1 MTQLRHAIAE
11 ELRKIWHTLSVN
23 VEDDMDDFANMLF
36 EKDIITKGARKS
48 KDFNAIMDVFVSTM
62 DTFESVKEYKEHCS
76 ALLTI
81 LDDIGGGARRTS
93 RRLKESWKTVVRD
106 TVMIDFSL

>member
-36 EKDIITKGARKS
+36 EKDIITRGARKS
-48 KDFNAIMDVFVSTM
+48 KDFNTMMDVFVSTM
-62 DTFESVKEYKEHCS
+62 DTFESVEEYKEHCS
-76 ALLTI
+76 AFLTI

-106 TVMIDFSL
+106 AVMIDFSF